1 MCGSFWIFSDFNLNF
16 LFVYF
21 GHNFCRLVGT
31 HCCCSIA
38 LVVVVVVVVVAVV
51 VDGVVTLILFDMH
64 YQLGFRLCLF
74 LLQLLLFGI
83 KCL

>member
-1 MCGSFWIFSDFNLNF
+1 MGVFGFLFKFFSISFY
-16 LFVYF
+16 FVYF
-21 GHNFCRLVGT
+21 GHNFCRLFGT

-38 LVVVVVVVVVAVV
+38 DARIAVVVSVAVV
-51 VDGVVTLILFDMH
+51 VAALILFDMH